1 MGIISWIV
9 LGFIAGTLAK
19 ILLPGRDRLGCVLTI
34 LVGVAGALVGG
45 YIGTML
51 GWGRVRGFDLRSLG
65 IAILGSVVVLILYRA
80 FFGRK
85 R

>member
-19 ILLPGRDRLGCVLTI
+19 ILLPGRDRLGCILTI
-34 LVGVAGALVGG
+34 LVGIAGALVGG
-45 YIGTML
+45 YIGTLL

-65 IAILGSVVVLILYRA
+65 IAILGSIVVLILYRA